1 MTAKF
6 ETAENLLA
14 ALAWQHDM
22 GIDEVICDDPATGV
36 AVSLRD
42 LSAGE
47 RIPAPQAGRIGRSA
61 NAAAPLPK
69 GDAKA
74 LPVAEAGSDAP
85 VLDSPGSPAPGSP
98 VNNAMQHPPDMNGE
112 SARPPA
118 TGHDSSSPNKST
130 SPNEELAQI
139 TSLEALK
146 VALGDLESCALK
158 HTASNMVFSDGNLG
172 ARLMIIGD
180 VPGREEDRVGLPLV
194 GTAGQLF
201 DRMLASIGLTRADV
215 YIAPLIPWRPPGNR
229 TPTSEEMDMLLP
241 WLYRHIQ
248 LADPAFV
255 MVLGGGAAKA
265 VIPGAGSIL
274 KIRGKWAAID
284 FGDGKER
291 QVMASLHPEYLLR
304 SPAQK
309 RLAWA
314 DLLALAGK
322 LL

>member
-1 MTAKF
+1 
-6 ETAENLLA
+6 
-14 ALAWQHDM
+14 
-22 GIDEVICDDPATGV
+22 
-36 AVSLRD
+36 
-42 LSAGE
+42 
-47 RIPAPQAGRIGRSA
+47 
-61 NAAAPLPK
+61 
-69 GDAKA
+69 
-74 LPVAEAGSDAP
+74 
-85 VLDSPGSPAPGSP
+85 
-98 VNNAMQHPPDMNGE
+98 
-112 SARPPA
+112 
-118 TGHDSSSPNKST
+118 
-130 SPNEELAQI
+130 
-139 TSLEALK
+139 
-146 VALGDLESCALK
+146 
-158 HTASNMVFSDGNLG
+158 MVFSDGNPG

-201 DRMLASIGLTRADV
+201 DRMLASISLTRADV

-241 WLYRHIQ
+241 WLHRHIQ

-265 VIPGAGSIL
+265 LIPGAGSIL
-274 KIRGKWAAID
+274 KTRGKWAGID

-291 QVMASLHPEYLLR
+291 HVMASLHPEYLLR

>member
-1 MTAKF
+1 MPEQNHVQNDLITM
-6 ETAENLLA
+6 LR
-14 ALAWQHDM
+14 WQFDM
-22 GIDEVICDDPATGV
+22 GIDEALLDFPDISTPPVKFDELLAPKNVV
-36 AVSLRD
+36 ADV
-42 LSAGE
+42 
-47 RIPAPQAGRIGRSA
+47 PA
-61 NAAAPLPK
+61 NAP
-69 GDAKA
+69 
-74 LPVAEAGSDAP
+74 AGSIVSTMPQETTKLASSRKGLITDE
-85 VLDSPGSPAPGSP
+85 PAIVVP
-98 VNNAMQHPPDMNGE
+98 
-112 SARPPA
+112 
-118 TGHDSSSPNKST
+118 T
-130 SPNEELAQI
+130 SLSNI
-139 TSLEALK
+139 TSLA
-146 VALGDLESCALK
+146 DLQAGLAGLDDCSLK
-158 HTASNMVFSDGNLG
+158 HTASNLCFADGNPG

-201 DRMLASIGLTRADV
+201 DRMLASISLTRADV

-241 WLYRHIQ
+241 WLHRHIQ

-265 VIPGAGSIL
+265 LIPGAGSIL
-274 KIRGKWAAID
+274 KTRGKWAGID

-291 QVMASLHPEYLLR
+291 HVMASLHPEYLLR